1 MWTGDPPANARGFQP
16 FWQAKKAFIRVQNLC
31 EYQFVI
37 ITLTFNFY

>member
-31 EYQFVI
+31 DTKICYYN
-37 ITLTFNFY
+37 FNI